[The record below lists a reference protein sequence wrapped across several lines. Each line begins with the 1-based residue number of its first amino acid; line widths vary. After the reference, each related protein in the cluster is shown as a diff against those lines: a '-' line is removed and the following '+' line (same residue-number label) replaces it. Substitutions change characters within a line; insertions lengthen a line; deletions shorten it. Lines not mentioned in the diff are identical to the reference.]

1 MTTQI
6 IKTDLKKNKN
16 SVQWWKSFNIKG
28 FNIYFL
34 SYTLPLSFF
43 LRNGQ
48 HSGLSASKDLEYT
61 VTQAVFFFLL
71 SHWDREGAR
80 TEMWRQA
87 HYWTKPSFSR
97 SGGKTECD
105 KKAVFVPI
113 CTISSQETASNIYR
127 TITQSGLSGINS
139 SETAACS
146 TCLEILVEFQEPSA
160 MTCFCFSHQNQGAFT
175 YCANGWRGE
184 VG

>member
-6 IKTDLKKNKN
+6 IKTDLKKNES
-16 SVQWWKSFNIKG
+16 SVQLWKSFNIKG

-61 VTQAVFFFLL
+61 VTQAVFFL

-80 TEMWRQA
+80 IETWRQA
-87 HYWTKPSFSR
+87 HYWTKPSLS
-97 SGGKTECD
+97 STGGKTECD
-105 KKAVFVPI
+105 KKVVFAPV
-113 CTISSQETASNIYR
+113 CTITSQETASNIYQA
-127 TITQSGLSGINS
+127 ITQSGINS

-160 MTCFCFSHQNQGAFT
+160 MTCFCFPHQNQGAFT
-175 YCANGWRGE
+175 YCANGWRVE